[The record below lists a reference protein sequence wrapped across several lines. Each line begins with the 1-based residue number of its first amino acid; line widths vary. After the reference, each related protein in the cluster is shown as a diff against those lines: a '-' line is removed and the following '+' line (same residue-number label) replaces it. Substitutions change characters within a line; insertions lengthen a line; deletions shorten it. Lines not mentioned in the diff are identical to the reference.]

1 MNIDTEEIKRIVE
14 RMKARGQIT
23 VTPERRIVKEARP
36 TYGETAC
43 HSCGTVFTR
52 KAATAMYCRRECY
65 LFEQKRERA
74 LAKSAVTP
82 SVCPICST
90 QFVPKTLNNQT
101 YCGPECNRK
110 AQIARRNRIKA

>member
-1 MNIDTEEIKRIVE
+1 MNIDAEEIRRIVE
-14 RMKARGQIT
+14 RMKASGQIT
-23 VTPERRIVKEARP
+23 VLPERRIVKEARP

-52 KAATAMYCRRECY
+52 KAATAMYCKRECY